1 MKHRVLKSLVAG
13 VLCVCLFVSSLP
25 LGALA
30 AVTQTKG
37 NTAGEN
43 QAVLETLQALTGDEE
58 QAAALESLQE
68 YGLLDEDGNLRQ
80 TSTVTLDGKEMTLQ
94 QVREYLEDCGE
105 EDLQKTVS
113 IDGAEVTL
121 ENLQIMM
128 EIEEEIA
135 RLRETYFSDEAPE
148 LTSEQ
153 ETALNPLAAQRQERG
168 ITLQNEAAANGD
180 FQFESG
186 VDHTMR
192 VSMSDVDP
200 IDVKY
205 ITLKGPSS
213 YTTVNF
219 TTNKPAEQDIAFT
232 VRTLAGSAKPSTN
245 YEETL
250 TQVRIAKGQS
260 SASVQI
266 PLRRYEFDW
275 TDDLWTGDK
284 VFFVQAC
291 DISGAL
297 FDNGEHSITKPIRLQ
312 FSEDNLEKYGGI
324 PTEISFEAL
333 DTNDKYDGWQ
343 HEMGFSSRDMYFLR
357 NSVTSTWMFPAYRSS
372 GLGKLQFKLHLDIVQ
387 SILARGIH

>member
-13 VLCVCLFVSSLP
+13 VLCVYLFVSSLP

-58 QAAALESLQE
+58 QAAAALESLQE

-80 TSTVTLDGKEMTLQ
+80 TSSVTLDGKEMTLQ

-148 LTSEQ
+148 LTREQ
-153 ETALNPLAAQRQERG
+153 ETALNSLAAQLQERG

-180 FQFESG
+180 FTFASG
-186 VDHTMR
+186 VDHTAR
-192 VSMSDVDP
+192 VTMSLDKD
-200 IDVKY
+200 
-205 ITLKGPSS
+205 
-213 YTTVNF
+213 TVNNEDGTVTATF
-219 TTNKPAEQDIAFT
+219 TLSKAIDKPVTFT
-232 VRTLAGSAKPSTN
+232 VRTLDGSAKAGEN
-245 YEETL
+245 YVVFNNDITIRANQ
-250 TQVRIAKGQS
+250 TSAK
-260 SASVQI
+260 VTIQI
-266 PLRRYEFDW
+266 LNKDE
-275 TDDLWTGDK
+275 DDAWADDSIWSGDK
-284 VFFVQAC
+284 VFFIQAT
-291 DISGAL
+291 DITNAL
-297 FDNGEHSITKPIRLQ
+297 FSNEQSDTSVYDNGGR
-312 FSEDNLEKYGGI
+312 
-324 PTEISFEAL
+324 
-333 DTNDKYDGWQ
+333 
-343 HEMGFSSRDMYFLR
+343 
-357 NSVTSTWMFPAYRSS
+357 SVT
-372 GLGKLQFKLHLDIVQ
+372 
-387 SILARGIH
+387 